1 MCWCQSWCKADI
13 IRKKL
18 ILRRV
23 RQSILS
29 PIYRS
34 LTDAADF
41 AYKKWLWPKLTESR
55 PLANG
60 CLVNVWFSNPDDNPS
75 MLRHG
80 MVSKSHI
87 SHSNKILISAFLCKL
102 IHQHSSLKAYMIII
116 MLQYNSKSNFLQNA
130 FKMQLKKPNDCAK
143 HNTNKR

>member
-1 MCWCQSWCKADI
+1 M
-13 IRKKL
+13 

-34 LTDAADF
+34 PTDAADF
-41 AYKKWLWPKLTESR
+41 AYKKVTLPKLTESR

-60 CLVNVWFSNPDDNPS
+60 CLVIVWFSNPDDNPS

-80 MVSKSHI
+80 MVSKSHV

-116 MLQYNSKSNFLQNA
+116 MLQYNSKSNFLQNG
-130 FKMQLKKPNDCAK
+130 FKMQLKKPNDCTK